1 MPSLVQE
8 QVLVHPAA
16 VGEGVITGE
25 GAGGDE
31 PRGPQSVQSVPRE
44 QRLYE
49 APVPPSSQ
57 PPSLGHMH
65 VSVHPL
71 GRGAGG
77 GMVAATM
84 RGPQSL
90 QSVPTE
96 HEVNSAPAPPSSQ
109 SPSVA

>member
-1 MPSLVQE
+1 MHVS
-8 QVLVHPAA
+8 VHAP
-16 VGEGVITGE
+16 VPVDGEGAMVGE
-25 GAGGDE
+25 GAGGDDVE

-44 QRLYE
+44 QRLYD

-71 GRGAGG
+71 ERGAGG
-77 GMVAATM
+77 GAAAATM

-96 HEVNSAPAPPSSQ
+96 HEVNSAPGPPSSQ
-109 SPSVA
+109 SPSEA